1 MFVTK
6 KIVFNLIS
14 APIAKFD
21 KKYVDGTME
30 GIGNK
35 TVIISEKIKGLQSG
49 RLQDYAMF
57 FVSGV
62 VDYSLGIYLFM
73 DKLNN

>member
-1 MFVTK
+1 
-6 KIVFNLIS
+6 LIS

-62 VDYSLGIYLFM
+62 VIVALVFIYLWT
-73 DKLNN
+73 